1 MVIELKKDVKDI
13 LLNINDVVKSGKKA
27 ALCIIVDTQ
36 GSSPRKTGSKM
47 IVFEDGTQDG
57 TIGGGSLE
65 LRVIDDA
72 RKVIE
77 DSKAQKLSYDLGDD
91 LSMNCGGSA
100 EVYIEPINPEKQL
113 FIFGAGHI
121 GRVLA
126 RYALD
131 FGFAVTLIDHRAGIE
146 NEVDLNAIGLDKRTY
161 TEAAMEI
168 NFTDQSYIV
177 IVTPKH
183 KYDEEI
189 LEICAKKQNAYIG
202 MIGSKTKVAKARKRF
217 LEENILTDEELNKVD
232 MPIGIKFNAQTP
244 EEIAISILAKMID
257 VKNTIN
263 LS

>member
-1 MVIELKKDVKDI
+1 VKNI
-13 LLNINDVVKSGKKA
+13 LLKIDDVIKSGKKA
-27 ALCIIVDTQ
+27 AICIIVDTK
-36 GSSPRKTGSKM
+36 GSSPRKAGSKM
-47 IVFEDGTQDG
+47 LVFEDGTQEG

-65 LRVIDDA
+65 MQVIDDA
-72 RKVIE
+72 IKIIKE
-77 DSKAQKLSYDLGDD
+77 SKAQKLSYNLGDD
-91 LSMNCGGSA
+91 LSMHCGGSA
-100 EVYIEPINPEKQL
+100 EVYIEPISPEKQL

-126 RYALD
+126 RYAPD
-131 FGFAVTLIDHRAGIE
+131 FGFAVTLVDHRSGIE
-146 NEVDLNAIGLDKRTY
+146 NEIDLNAIGLDKRAY

-189 LEICAKKQNAYIG
+189 LEICAKKQSAYIG

-217 LEENILTDEELNKVD
+217 REENILTEEELNKVD
-232 MPIGIKFNAQTP
+232 MPIGIKFNAQAP

-257 VKNTIN
+257 VKNSKV
-263 LS
+263 L